1 MAKSAKC
8 PKCGDEFEGPGAYG
22 RMLGHMAA
30 EHPEP
35 EVPENLRP
43 WE

>member
-8 PKCGDEFEGPGAYG
+8 PKCGDEFEGVAAYS
-22 RMLGHMAA
+22 RMLDHMAN

-35 EVPENLRP
+35 EVPDNLKA
-43 WE
+43 W